1 MAMLPLEGIRV
12 LDLTTS
18 WAGPW
23 CTKILGDLGAE
34 VIKIEAIQA
43 YDLTRGPVGRE
54 DWRAYARRRSS
65 DPPYER
71 ADSFLKP
78 NRNKLG
84 VTLNLKDPRGADLFR
99 ALARKSDVVA
109 ENYAPGEMEKFGL
122 GFDSL
127 RELNPRL
134 VLLRMPAIGA
144 EGPERDYVGFGTTI
158 EMLSGLTELTGYEDG
173 PPMKSGFW
181 YGDPISG
188 IHAAGAVLMAL
199 WEREVTG
206 QGQIL
211 EVAQLETLTGF
222 AADAILQYVVN
233 GSLYERMGNRDLEAC
248 PQGCYPAR
256 GEDSW
261 LVLTVCNAEQ
271 WRGLARLLGREDWE
285 RDPLLQLAGGR
296 RARQDEIDR
305 AIGAWSAT
313 RGRDEAV
320 DALLA
325 AGIPAAPVYLNRDI
339 FADPHVRERGFLEE
353 VTHPVAGTHQYPAS
367 AWILDG
373 ERLRTRRPAPLL
385 GQHNHEVLRGVLG
398 LSEQEIAELEAA
410 QVIGSRP
417 VVDVWGG

>member
-1 MAMLPLEGIRV
+1 MPVLPLEGIRV

-43 YDLTRGPVGRE
+43 YDLTRGPAGRE
-54 DWRAYARRRSS
+54 DWRAYARRGSG

-84 VTLNLKDPRGADLFR
+84 ITLNLKDPRGAELFR
-99 ALARKSDVVA
+99 ALARLSDVVA

-122 GFDSL
+122 GFPSL
-127 RELNPRL
+127 QALNPRL

-158 EMLSGLTELTGYEDG
+158 EMLSGLTELTGYVDG

-199 WEREVTG
+199 WERELTG
-206 QGQIL
+206 RGQIV
-211 EVAQLETLTGF
+211 EVAQLETLTEF
-222 AADAILQYVVN
+222 AADAVLQYVVN
-233 GSLYERMGNRDLEAC
+233 GSLYQRMGNRDLEAC

-256 GEDSW
+256 GEDAW

-271 WRGLARLLGREDWE
+271 WQGLARLLCREEWL
-285 RDPLLQLAGGR
+285 RDPSMQTAAGR
-296 RARQDEIDR
+296 RARQDEIDQ
-305 AIGAWSAT
+305 AISAWSAALD
-313 RGRDEAV
+313 RDEAV
-320 DALLA
+320 RVLLE
-325 AGIPAAPVYLNRDI
+325 AGIPAAPVYVNRDI
-339 FADPHVRERGFLEE
+339 FADPHVRERGFFEE
-353 VTHPVAGTHQYPAS
+353 VTHPVAGTHEYPAS
-367 AWILDG
+367 AWLLDG
-373 ERLRTRRPAPLL
+373 ARLRTRLPAPLL
-385 GQHNHEVLRGVLG
+385 GQHNREVLGRLLG
-398 LSEQEIAELEAA
+398 LSERELVELEAA
-410 QVIGSRP
+410 QVIGNRP
-417 VVDVWGG
+417 IVDVWGG